1 MRAGTRDRDAQARL
15 RRRGAL
21 TAALLVALQ
30 VPPTRLITALNRYQ
44 LGLVAVN
51 STSGAGWRYLK
62 SHQLVSLRH
71 QTREFRRLS
80 WWLWWCCSWCSL
92 DRH

>member
-44 LGLVAVN
+44 LGL
-51 STSGAGWRYLK
+51 AG
-62 SHQLVSLRH
+62 
-71 QTREFRRLS
+71 
-80 WWLWWCCSWCSL
+80 
-92 DRH
+92 